1 MSEQIKQTDFDMES
15 RHIIEAL
22 RSGIP
27 SRIVGRCFSDARPK
41 MLRELSG
48 HIDDV
53 CERQKSSGMII
64 CGKYGE
70 GKTHLL
76 NTVFHMA
83 SENNMVVSYL
93 SLSKETPMDKLHLLY
108 PKLMANT
115 YLPRRLQ
122 PGFAQIFDTMTAGS
136 KLASEMISYA
146 AGQLQTD
153 KLYYLLRACLNT
165 EDAEEKFQLLADLEG
180 DFIANV
186 TLRQI
191 YKRIFNQ
198 PVKFNVNFSKT
209 KHVEDYFAFMSHLFV
224 QLGYS
229 GWTILI
235 DEGELIGGFSKKG
248 RLNAY
253 RSMAYFLFP
262 RKSFESVFTL
272 FAFSA
277 NYAEDVIFGKHDFEN
292 LEELYPEGPE
302 PMRSVLNLIIKTPQL
317 SPLSEKEIREILE
330 KIREIHGKAYHWD
343 AAVDTDALVKAAKG
357 GGYLLRTRIRAAI
370 ELLDQMYQYGE
381 TGEATI
387 GAVTEITY
395 KEDAEASQEGILWS

>member
-1 MSEQIKQTDFDMES
+1 MHEAINTAVPVDMES

-41 MLRELSG
+41 ILKELSG
-48 HIDDV
+48 HIEDV
-53 CERQKSSGMII
+53 CERQKSAGMII
-64 CGKYGE
+64 SGKYGE

-76 NTVFHMA
+76 NTVFNMA

-115 YLPRRLQ
+115 YLPKRLQ
-122 PGFAQIFDTMTAGS
+122 PGFAQVFDTMTAGS
-136 KLASEMISYA
+136 RLASEMISYA

-180 DFIANV
+180 DFIANA

-198 PVKFNVNFSKT
+198 TVKYNVNFSKT
-209 KHVEDYFAFMSHLFV
+209 KHCRDYFAFMSHFFV
-224 QLGYS
+224 QLGFS
-229 GWTILI
+229 GWVILI
-235 DEGELIGGFSKKG
+235 DEGELMGRLSKKG

-253 RSMAYFLFP
+253 RNMAYFLFP
-262 RKSFESVFTL
+262 QREFESVFSL
-272 FAFSA
+272 FAYSA
-277 NYAEDVIFGKHDFEN
+277 SYVEDVVIGKHDFEN
-292 LEELYPEGPE
+292 LEEIHPAEPE
-302 PMRSVLNLIIKTPQL
+302 PMRSVLGQIVKTPQL
-317 SPLSEKEIREILE
+317 SPLTEKEIREILE
-330 KIREIHGKAYHWD
+330 KVREIHGRAYRWD
-343 AAVDTDALVKAAKG
+343 DRYRESGKG
-357 GGYLLRTRIRAAI
+357 ITKRRISFKDKNSCGDRTAGSGVSVRRGRRGCDRNCRGKF
-370 ELLDQMYQYGE
+370 L
-381 TGEATI
+381 
-387 GAVTEITY
+387 
-395 KEDAEASQEGILWS
+395 

>member
-1 MSEQIKQTDFDMES
+1 MHETINTAVPVDMES

-41 MLRELSG
+41 ILKELSG
-48 HIDDV
+48 HIEDV
-53 CERQKSSGMII
+53 CERQKSAGMII
-64 CGKYGE
+64 SGKYGE

-76 NTVFHMA
+76 NTVFNMA

-115 YLPRRLQ
+115 YLPKRLQ
-122 PGFAQIFDTMTAGS
+122 PGFAQVFDTMTAGS
-136 KLASEMISYA
+136 RLASEMISYA

-180 DFIANV
+180 DFIANA

-198 PVKFNVNFSKT
+198 TVKYNVNFSKT
-209 KHVEDYFAFMSHLFV
+209 KHCRDYFAFMSHFFV
-224 QLGYS
+224 QLGFS
-229 GWTILI
+229 GWVILI
-235 DEGELIGGFSKKG
+235 DEGELMGRLSKKG

-253 RSMAYFLFP
+253 RNMAYFLFP
-262 RKSFESVFTL
+262 QREFESVFSL
-272 FAFSA
+272 FAYSA
-277 NYAEDVIFGKHDFEN
+277 SYVEDVVIGKHDFEN
-292 LEELYPEGPE
+292 LEEIHPAEPE
-302 PMRSVLNLIIKTPQL
+302 PMRSVLGQIVKTPQL
-317 SPLSEKEIREILE
+317 SPLTEKEIREILE
-330 KIREIHGKAYHWD
+330 KVREIHGRAYRWD
-343 AAVDTDALVKAAKG
+343 AGIDIESLVKASQN

-370 ELLDQMYQYGE
+370 ELLDQEYQYGE
-381 TGEATI
+381 AGEAVI
-387 GAVTEITY
+387 GTV
-395 KEDAEASQEGILWS
+395 AESSYEEENGAEET

>member
-1 MSEQIKQTDFDMES
+1 MHEEKNVTTPFDMES

-27 SRIVGRCFSDARPK
+27 SRIVGRCFADARPK
-41 MLRELSG
+41 VLRELSG
-48 HIDDV
+48 RIHDV
-53 CERQKSSGMII
+53 CERQKSSGMVI

-76 NTVFHMA
+76 NTVFNMA

-122 PGFAQIFDTMTAGS
+122 PGFAQVFDTMTAGS
-136 KLASEMISYA
+136 RMASEMISYA
-146 AGQLQTD
+146 AGQLETD

-186 TLRQI
+186 TLKQI

-198 PVKFNVNFSKT
+198 TVKYNVNFSKT
-209 KHVEDYFAFMSHLFV
+209 RHVRDYLAFMSHFFV
-224 QLGYS
+224 QLGFS

-235 DEGELIGGFSKKG
+235 DEGELMGRLSKKG

-253 RSMAYFLFP
+253 RNMAYFLFP
-262 RKSFESVFTL
+262 QRDFESVFTL
-272 FAFSA
+272 FAYSA
-277 NYAEDVIFGKHDFEN
+277 SYVEDVVIGKHDFEN
-292 LEELYPEGPE
+292 LEEIHPAEPE
-302 PMRSVLNLIIKTPQL
+302 PMRSVLELLMKTPQL
-317 SPLSEKEIREILE
+317 SPLTEKEIREILE

-343 AAVDTDALVKAAKG
+343 AEIDTESLVKASQN

-370 ELLDQMYQYGE
+370 ELLDQKYQYGDA
-381 TGEATI
+381 GEAVI
-387 GAVTEITY
+387 GAVTESSYHEET
-395 KEDAEASQEGILWS
+395 DADKL

>member
-1 MSEQIKQTDFDMES
+1 MHEAINAAVPVDMES

-41 MLRELSG
+41 ILKELSG
-48 HIDDV
+48 HIEDV
-53 CERQKSSGMII
+53 CERQKSAGMII
-64 CGKYGE
+64 SGKYGE

-76 NTVFHMA
+76 NTVFNMA

-115 YLPRRLQ
+115 YLPKRLQ
-122 PGFAQIFDTMTAGS
+122 PGFAQVFDTMTAGS
-136 KLASEMISYA
+136 RLASEMISYA

-180 DFIANV
+180 DFIANA

-198 PVKFNVNFSKT
+198 TVKYNVNFSKT
-209 KHVEDYFAFMSHLFV
+209 KHCRDYFAFMSHFFV
-224 QLGYS
+224 QLGFS
-229 GWTILI
+229 GWVILI
-235 DEGELIGGFSKKG
+235 DEGELMGRLSKKG

-253 RSMAYFLFP
+253 RNMAYFLFP
-262 RKSFESVFTL
+262 QREFESVFSL
-272 FAFSA
+272 FAYSA
-277 NYAEDVIFGKHDFEN
+277 SYVEDVVIGKHDFEN
-292 LEELYPEGPE
+292 LEEIHPAEPE
-302 PMRSVLNLIIKTPQL
+302 PMRSVLGQIVKTPQL
-317 SPLSEKEIREILE
+317 SPLTEKEIREILE
-330 KIREIHGKAYHWD
+330 KVREIHGRAYRWD
-343 AAVDTDALVKAAKG
+343 AGIDIESLVKASQN

-370 ELLDQMYQYGE
+370 ELLDQEYQYGE
-381 TGEATI
+381 AGEAVI
-387 GAVTEITY
+387 GTV
-395 KEDAEASQEGILWS
+395 AESSYEEENGAEET

>member
-1 MSEQIKQTDFDMES
+1 MHETINTAVPVDMES

-41 MLRELSG
+41 ILKELSA
-48 HIDDV
+48 HIEDV
-53 CERQKSSGMII
+53 CERQKSAGMII
-64 CGKYGE
+64 SGKYGE

-76 NTVFHMA
+76 NTVFNMA

-93 SLSKETPMDKLHLLY
+93 SLSKEAPMDKLHLLY

-115 YLPRRLQ
+115 YLPKRLQ
-122 PGFAQIFDTMTAGS
+122 PGFAQVFDTMTAGS
-136 KLASEMISYA
+136 RLASEMISYA

-180 DFIANV
+180 DFIANA

-198 PVKFNVNFSKT
+198 TVKYNVNFSKT
-209 KHVEDYFAFMSHLFV
+209 KHCRDYFAFMSHFFV
-224 QLGYS
+224 QLGFS
-229 GWTILI
+229 GWVILI
-235 DEGELIGGFSKKG
+235 DEGELMGRLSKKG

-253 RSMAYFLFP
+253 RNMAYFLFP
-262 RKSFESVFTL
+262 QREFESVFSL
-272 FAFSA
+272 FAYSA
-277 NYAEDVIFGKHDFEN
+277 SYVEDVVIGKHDFEN
-292 LEELYPEGPE
+292 LEEIHPAEPE
-302 PMRSVLNLIIKTPQL
+302 PMRSVLGQIVKTPQL
-317 SPLSEKEIREILE
+317 SPLTEKEIREILE
-330 KIREIHGKAYHWD
+330 KVREIHGRAYRWD
-343 AAVDTDALVKAAKG
+343 AGIDIESLVKASQN

-370 ELLDQMYQYGE
+370 ELLDQEYQYGE
-381 TGEATI
+381 AGEAVI
-387 GAVTEITY
+387 GTV
-395 KEDAEASQEGILWS
+395 AESSYEEENGAEET

>member
-1 MSEQIKQTDFDMES
+1 MHETINTAVPVDMES

-41 MLRELSG
+41 ILKELSG
-48 HIDDV
+48 HIEDV
-53 CERQKSSGMII
+53 CERQKSAGMII
-64 CGKYGE
+64 SGKYGE

-76 NTVFHMA
+76 NTVFNMA

-115 YLPRRLQ
+115 YLPKRLQ
-122 PGFAQIFDTMTAGS
+122 PGFAQVFDTMTAGS
-136 KLASEMISYA
+136 RLASEMISYA

-180 DFIANV
+180 DFIANA

-198 PVKFNVNFSKT
+198 TVKYNVNFSKT
-209 KHVEDYFAFMSHLFV
+209 KHCRDYFAFMSHFFV
-224 QLGYS
+224 QLGFS
-229 GWTILI
+229 GWVILI
-235 DEGELIGGFSKKG
+235 DEGELMGRLSKKG

-253 RSMAYFLFP
+253 RNMAYFLFP
-262 RKSFESVFTL
+262 QREFESVFSL
-272 FAFSA
+272 FAYSA
-277 NYAEDVIFGKHDFEN
+277 SYVEDVVIGKHDFEN
-292 LEELYPEGPE
+292 LEEIHPAEPE
-302 PMRSVLNLIIKTPQL
+302 PMRSVLGQIVKTPQL
-317 SPLSEKEIREILE
+317 SPLTEKEIREILE
-330 KIREIHGKAYHWD
+330 KVREIHGRAYRWD
-343 AAVDTDALVKAAKG
+343 AGIDIESLVKASQN

-370 ELLDQMYQYGE
+370 ELLDQEYQYGE
-381 TGEATI
+381 AGEA
-387 GAVTEITY
+387 VMCM
-395 KEDAEASQEGILWS
+395 GIV

>member
-1 MSEQIKQTDFDMES
+1 MYESTDKRVFDMES
-15 RHIIEAL
+15 RHIVEAL

-27 SRIVGRCFSDARPK
+27 SRIVGRCFSDARPRV
-41 MLRELSG
+41 LRELSG
-48 HIDDV
+48 CINDV

-76 NTVFHMA
+76 NTVFNMA
-83 SENNMVVSYL
+83 SENNMVISYL
-93 SLSKETPMDKLHLLY
+93 SLSKETPMDKLHMLY

-115 YLPRRLQ
+115 YLPRRQQ
-122 PGFAQIFDTMTAGS
+122 PGFTQVFDTMTAGS

-146 AGQLQTD
+146 AGQLETD

-180 DFIANV
+180 DFIANA

-198 PVKFNVNFSKT
+198 TVKYNVNFSKT
-209 KHVEDYFAFMSHLFV
+209 KHVRDYLAFMSHFFV

-229 GWTILI
+229 GWTILV
-235 DEGELIGGFSKKG
+235 DEGELMGRLSKKG

-253 RSMAYFLFP
+253 RNMGYFLFP
-262 RKSFESVFTL
+262 QGEFESVFTL
-272 FAFSA
+272 FAYSA
-277 NYAEDVIFGKHDFEN
+277 SYVEDVVIGKHDFEN
-292 LEELYPEGPE
+292 LEELHPVEPE
-302 PMRSVLNLIIKTPQL
+302 PMRSVLNLIVKTAQL
-317 SPLSEKEIREILE
+317 APLTENEIREILE
-330 KIREIHGKAYHWD
+330 KIREIHGKAYDWD
-343 AAVDTDALVKAAKG
+343 AKVDIQSLMKASQN

-381 TGEATI
+381 TGEAVI
-387 GAVTEITY
+387 GNVTEDSY
-395 KEDAEASQEGILWS
+395 GEERDAVGELP

>member
-1 MSEQIKQTDFDMES
+1 MHEEKNVTIPFDMES

-27 SRIVGRCFSDARPK
+27 SRIVGRCFADARPK
-41 MLRELSG
+41 VLRELSG
-48 HIDDV
+48 RIHDV
-53 CERQKSSGMII
+53 CERQKSSGMVI

-76 NTVFHMA
+76 NTVFNMA

-122 PGFAQIFDTMTAGS
+122 PGFAQVFDTMTAGS
-136 KLASEMISYA
+136 RMASEMISYA
-146 AGQLQTD
+146 AGQLETD

-186 TLRQI
+186 TLKQI

-198 PVKFNVNFSKT
+198 TVKYNVNFSKT
-209 KHVEDYFAFMSHLFV
+209 RHVRDYLAFMSHFFV
-224 QLGYS
+224 QLGFS

-235 DEGELIGGFSKKG
+235 DEGELMGRLSKKG

-253 RSMAYFLFP
+253 RNMAYFLFP
-262 RKSFESVFTL
+262 QRDFESVFTL
-272 FAFSA
+272 FAYSA
-277 NYAEDVIFGKHDFEN
+277 SYVEDVVIGKHDFEN
-292 LEELYPEGPE
+292 LEEIHPAEPE
-302 PMRSVLNLIIKTPQL
+302 PMRSVLELLMKTPQL
-317 SPLSEKEIREILE
+317 SPLTEKEIREILE

-343 AAVDTDALVKAAKG
+343 AEIDTESLVKASQN

-370 ELLDQMYQYGE
+370 ELLDQKYQYGDA
-381 TGEATI
+381 GEAVI
-387 GAVTEITY
+387 GAVTESSYHEET
-395 KEDAEASQEGILWS
+395 DADKL

>member
-1 MSEQIKQTDFDMES
+1 MHEAINTAVPVDMES

-41 MLRELSG
+41 ILKELSG
-48 HIDDV
+48 HIEDV
-53 CERQKSSGMII
+53 CERQKSAGMII
-64 CGKYGE
+64 SGKYGE

-76 NTVFHMA
+76 NTVFNMA

-115 YLPRRLQ
+115 YLPKRLQ
-122 PGFAQIFDTMTAGS
+122 PGFAQVFDTMTAGS
-136 KLASEMISYA
+136 RLASEMISYA

-180 DFIANV
+180 DFIANA

-198 PVKFNVNFSKT
+198 TVKYNVNFSKT
-209 KHVEDYFAFMSHLFV
+209 KHCRDYFAFMSHFFV
-224 QLGYS
+224 KLGFS
-229 GWTILI
+229 GWVILI
-235 DEGELIGGFSKKG
+235 DEGELMGRLSKKG

-253 RSMAYFLFP
+253 RNMAYFLFP
-262 RKSFESVFTL
+262 QREFESVFSL
-272 FAFSA
+272 FAYSA
-277 NYAEDVIFGKHDFEN
+277 SYVEDVVIGKHDFEN
-292 LEELYPEGPE
+292 LEEIHPAEPE
-302 PMRSVLNLIIKTPQL
+302 PMRSVLGQIVKTPQL
-317 SPLSEKEIREILE
+317 SPLTEKEIREILE
-330 KIREIHGKAYHWD
+330 KVREIHGRAYRWD
-343 AAVDTDALVKAAKG
+343 AGIDIESLVKASQN

-370 ELLDQMYQYGE
+370 ELLDQEYQYGE
-381 TGEATI
+381 AGEAVI
-387 GAVTEITY
+387 GTV
-395 KEDAEASQEGILWS
+395 AESSYEEENGAEET

>member
-1 MSEQIKQTDFDMES
+1 MHEEKNVTTPFNMES

-27 SRIVGRCFSDARPK
+27 SRIVGRCFADARPK
-41 MLRELSG
+41 VLRELSG
-48 HIDDV
+48 RIHDV
-53 CERQKSSGMII
+53 CERQKSSGMVI

-76 NTVFHMA
+76 NTVFNMA

-122 PGFAQIFDTMTAGS
+122 PGFAQVFDTMTAGS
-136 KLASEMISYA
+136 RMASEMISYA
-146 AGQLQTD
+146 AGQLETD

-186 TLRQI
+186 TLKQI

-198 PVKFNVNFSKT
+198 TVKYNVNFSKT
-209 KHVEDYFAFMSHLFV
+209 RHVRDYLAFMSHFFV
-224 QLGYS
+224 QLGFS

-235 DEGELIGGFSKKG
+235 DEGELMGRLSKKG

-253 RSMAYFLFP
+253 RNMAYFLFP
-262 RKSFESVFTL
+262 QRDFESVFTL
-272 FAFSA
+272 FAYSA
-277 NYAEDVIFGKHDFEN
+277 SYVEDVVIGKHDFEN
-292 LEELYPEGPE
+292 LEEIHPAEPE
-302 PMRSVLNLIIKTPQL
+302 PMRSVLELLMKTPQL
-317 SPLSEKEIREILE
+317 SPLTEKEIREILE

-343 AAVDTDALVKAAKG
+343 AEIDTESLVKASQN

-370 ELLDQMYQYGE
+370 ELLDQKYQYGDA
-381 TGEATI
+381 GEAVI
-387 GAVTEITY
+387 GAVTESSYHEET
-395 KEDAEASQEGILWS
+395 DADKL

>member
-1 MSEQIKQTDFDMES
+1 MHEAINTAVPVDMES

-22 RSGIP
+22 HSGIP

-41 MLRELSG
+41 ILKELSG
-48 HIDDV
+48 HIEDV
-53 CERQKSSGMII
+53 CERQKSAGMII
-64 CGKYGE
+64 SGKYGE

-76 NTVFHMA
+76 NTVFNMA

-115 YLPRRLQ
+115 YLPKRLQ
-122 PGFAQIFDTMTAGS
+122 PGFAQVFDTMTAGS
-136 KLASEMISYA
+136 RLASEMISYA

-180 DFIANV
+180 DFIANA

-198 PVKFNVNFSKT
+198 TVKYNVNFSKT
-209 KHVEDYFAFMSHLFV
+209 KHCRDYFAFMSHFFV
-224 QLGYS
+224 QLGFS
-229 GWTILI
+229 GWVILI
-235 DEGELIGGFSKKG
+235 DEGELMGRLSKKG

-253 RSMAYFLFP
+253 RNMAYFLFP
-262 RKSFESVFTL
+262 QREFESVFSL
-272 FAFSA
+272 FAYSA
-277 NYAEDVIFGKHDFEN
+277 SYVEDVVIGKHDFEN
-292 LEELYPEGPE
+292 LEEIHPAEPE
-302 PMRSVLNLIIKTPQL
+302 PMRSVLGQIVKTPQL
-317 SPLSEKEIREILE
+317 SPLTEKEIREILE
-330 KIREIHGKAYHWD
+330 KVREIHGRAYRWD
-343 AAVDTDALVKAAKG
+343 AGIDIESLVKASQN

-370 ELLDQMYQYGE
+370 ELLDQEYQYGE
-381 TGEATI
+381 AGEAVI
-387 GAVTEITY
+387 GTV
-395 KEDAEASQEGILWS
+395 AESSYEEENGAEET

>member
-1 MSEQIKQTDFDMES
+1 MHEAINTAVPVDMES

-41 MLRELSG
+41 ILKELSG
-48 HIDDV
+48 HIEDV
-53 CERQKSSGMII
+53 CERQKSAGMII
-64 CGKYGE
+64 SGKYGE

-76 NTVFHMA
+76 NTVFNMA

-115 YLPRRLQ
+115 YLPKRLQ
-122 PGFAQIFDTMTAGS
+122 PGFAQVFDTMTAGS
-136 KLASEMISYA
+136 RLASEMISYA

-180 DFIANV
+180 DFIANA

-198 PVKFNVNFSKT
+198 TVKYNVNFSKT
-209 KHVEDYFAFMSHLFV
+209 KHCRDYFAFMIHFFV
-224 QLGYS
+224 QLGFS
-229 GWTILI
+229 GWVILI
-235 DEGELIGGFSKKG
+235 DEGELMGRLSKKG

-253 RSMAYFLFP
+253 RNMAYFLFP
-262 RKSFESVFTL
+262 QREFESVFSL
-272 FAFSA
+272 FAYSA
-277 NYAEDVIFGKHDFEN
+277 SYVEDVVIGKHDFEN
-292 LEELYPEGPE
+292 LEEIHPAEPE
-302 PMRSVLNLIIKTPQL
+302 PMRSVLGQIVKTPQL
-317 SPLSEKEIREILE
+317 SPLTEKEIREILE
-330 KIREIHGKAYHWD
+330 KVREIHGRAYRWD
-343 AAVDTDALVKAAKG
+343 AGIDIESLVKASQN

-370 ELLDQMYQYGE
+370 ELLDQEYQYGE
-381 TGEATI
+381 AGEAVI
-387 GAVTEITY
+387 GTV
-395 KEDAEASQEGILWS
+395 AESSYEEENGAEET

>member
-1 MSEQIKQTDFDMES
+1 MYEKTADTTAFDMES

-27 SRIVGRCFSDARPK
+27 SRVVGRCFSDARPRVLK
-41 MLRELSG
+41 ELSG
-48 HIDDV
+48 HINDV

-76 NTVFHMA
+76 NTVFNMA
-83 SENNMVVSYL
+83 NENNMVVSYL

-115 YLPRRLQ
+115 YLPKRLQ
-122 PGFAQIFDTMTAGS
+122 PGFTQVFDTMTAGS
-136 KLASEMISYA
+136 RLAAEMISYA
-146 AGQLQTD
+146 AEQLETN

-165 EDAEEKFQLLADLEG
+165 ENAEENFQLLSDLEG

-198 PVKFNVNFSKT
+198 PAKYNVNFSKT
-209 KHVEDYFAFMSHLFV
+209 KHVKDYFAFMSHLFV

-229 GWTILI
+229 GWTILL
-235 DEGELIGGFSKKG
+235 DEGELMGRLSKKG

-253 RSMAYFLFP
+253 RNMAYFLFP
-262 RKSFESVFTL
+262 PREFESVFSL
-272 FAFSA
+272 FAYSSS
-277 NYAEDVIFGKHDFEN
+277 YVEDVMIGKHDFEN
-292 LEELYPEGPE
+292 LEELYPTEPE
-302 PMRSVLNLIIKTPQL
+302 PIRSVLNLIMKTPQL
-317 SPLSEKEIREILE
+317 SPLSEREIREILE
-330 KIREIHGKAYHWD
+330 KIREFHGKAYRWD
-343 AAVDTDALVKAAKG
+343 AAIDTEVLMKASRD

-370 ELLDQMYQYGE
+370 ELLDQLYQYGE
-381 TGEATI
+381 AGNAVI
-387 GAVTEITY
+387 GTVTAGFCEENNEVSEY
-395 KEDAEASQEGILWS
+395 SPQ

>member
-1 MSEQIKQTDFDMES
+1 MHEAINAAVPVDMES

-41 MLRELSG
+41 ILKELSG
-48 HIDDV
+48 HIEDV
-53 CERQKSSGMII
+53 CERQKSAGMII
-64 CGKYGE
+64 SGKYGE

-76 NTVFHMA
+76 NTVFNMA

-115 YLPRRLQ
+115 YLPKRLQ
-122 PGFAQIFDTMTAGS
+122 PGFAQVFDTMTAGS
-136 KLASEMISYA
+136 RLASEMISYA
-146 AGQLQTD
+146 TGQLQTD

-180 DFIANV
+180 DFIANA

-198 PVKFNVNFSKT
+198 TVKYNVNFSKT
-209 KHVEDYFAFMSHLFV
+209 KHCRDYFAFMSHFFV
-224 QLGYS
+224 QLGFS
-229 GWTILI
+229 GWVILI
-235 DEGELIGGFSKKG
+235 DEGELMGRLSKKG

-253 RSMAYFLFP
+253 RNMAYFLFP
-262 RKSFESVFTL
+262 QREFESVFSL
-272 FAFSA
+272 FAYSA
-277 NYAEDVIFGKHDFEN
+277 SYVEDVVIGKHDFEN
-292 LEELYPEGPE
+292 LEEIHPAEPE
-302 PMRSVLNLIIKTPQL
+302 PMRSVLGQIVKTPQL
-317 SPLSEKEIREILE
+317 SPLTEKEIREILE
-330 KIREIHGKAYHWD
+330 KVREIHGRAYRWD
-343 AAVDTDALVKAAKG
+343 AGIDIESLVKASQN

-370 ELLDQMYQYGE
+370 ELLDQEYQYGE
-381 TGEATI
+381 AGEAVI
-387 GAVTEITY
+387 GTV
-395 KEDAEASQEGILWS
+395 AESSYEEENGAEET

>member
-1 MSEQIKQTDFDMES
+1 MHEAINTAVPVDMES

-41 MLRELSG
+41 ILKELSG
-48 HIDDV
+48 HIEDV
-53 CERQKSSGMII
+53 CERQKSAGMII
-64 CGKYGE
+64 SGKYGE

-76 NTVFHMA
+76 NTVFNMA

-115 YLPRRLQ
+115 YLPKRLQ
-122 PGFAQIFDTMTAGS
+122 PGFAQVFDTMTAGS
-136 KLASEMISYA
+136 RLASEMISYA

-180 DFIANV
+180 DFIANA

-198 PVKFNVNFSKT
+198 TVKYNVNFSKT
-209 KHVEDYFAFMSHLFV
+209 KHCRDYFAFMSHFFV
-224 QLGYS
+224 QLGFS
-229 GWTILI
+229 GWVILI
-235 DEGELIGGFSKKG
+235 DEGELMGRLSKKG

-253 RSMAYFLFP
+253 RNMAYFLFP
-262 RKSFESVFTL
+262 QREFESVFSL
-272 FAFSA
+272 FAYSA
-277 NYAEDVIFGKHDFEN
+277 SYVEDVVIGKHDFEN
-292 LEELYPEGPE
+292 LEEIHPAEPE
-302 PMRSVLNLIIKTPQL
+302 PMRSVLGQIVKTPQL
-317 SPLSEKEIREILE
+317 SPLTEKEIREILE
-330 KIREIHGKAYHWD
+330 KVREIHGRAYRWD
-343 AAVDTDALVKAAKG
+343 AGIDIESLVKASQN

-370 ELLDQMYQYGE
+370 ELLDQEYQYGE
-381 TGEATI
+381 AGEAVI
-387 GAVTEITY
+387 GNVEESSYEEENGA
-395 KEDAEASQEGILWS
+395 

>member
-1 MSEQIKQTDFDMES
+1 MYEGTTAATEFDIES

-27 SRIVGRCFSDARPK
+27 SRAVGRCFSDARPRVLK
-41 MLRELSG
+41 ELSG
-48 HIDDV
+48 HINAV

-76 NTVFHMA
+76 NTVFNMA
-83 SENNMVVSYL
+83 NENNMVVSYL

-115 YLPRRLQ
+115 YLPKRLQ
-122 PGFAQIFDTMTAGS
+122 PGFTQVFDTMTAGS
-136 KLASEMISYA
+136 KLAAEMISYA
-146 AGQLQTD
+146 AEQLETN

-165 EDAEEKFQLLADLEG
+165 ENAEENFQLLSDLEG

-198 PVKFNVNFSKT
+198 PAKYNVNFSKT
-209 KHVEDYFAFMSHLFV
+209 KHVKDYFAFMSHLFV

-229 GWTILI
+229 GWTILV
-235 DEGELIGGFSKKG
+235 DEGELMGRLSKKG

-253 RSMAYFLFP
+253 RNMAYFLSPP
-262 RKSFESVFTL
+262 REFESVFSL
-272 FAFSA
+272 FAYSSS
-277 NYAEDVIFGKHDFEN
+277 YVEDVIIGKHDFEN
-292 LEELYPEGPE
+292 LEELYPAEPE
-302 PMRSVLNLIIKTPQL
+302 PIRSVLNLIMKTPQL
-317 SPLSEKEIREILE
+317 SPLSEREIREILE
-330 KIREIHGKAYHWD
+330 KIREFHGKAYHWNPEID
-343 AAVDTDALVKAAKG
+343 MEVLMKASRD

-370 ELLDQMYQYGE
+370 ELLDQLYQYGE
-381 TGEATI
+381 AGNAVI
-387 GAVTEITY
+387 GTVTADSYE
-395 KEDAEASQEGILWS
+395 EDNEVAEYSPQ

>member
-1 MSEQIKQTDFDMES
+1 MHEAINTAVPVDMES

-41 MLRELSG
+41 ILKELSG
-48 HIDDV
+48 HIEDV
-53 CERQKSSGMII
+53 CERQKSAGMII
-64 CGKYGE
+64 SGKYGE

-76 NTVFHMA
+76 NTVFNMA

-115 YLPRRLQ
+115 YLPKRLQ
-122 PGFAQIFDTMTAGS
+122 PGFAQVFDTMTAGS
-136 KLASEMISYA
+136 RLASEMISYA

-180 DFIANV
+180 DFIANA

-198 PVKFNVNFSKT
+198 TVKYNVNFSKT
-209 KHVEDYFAFMSHLFV
+209 KHCRDYFAFMSHFFV
-224 QLGYS
+224 QLGFS
-229 GWTILI
+229 GWVILI
-235 DEGELIGGFSKKG
+235 DEGELMGRLSKKG

-253 RSMAYFLFP
+253 RNMAYFLFP
-262 RKSFESVFTL
+262 QREFESVFSL
-272 FAFSA
+272 FAYSA
-277 NYAEDVIFGKHDFEN
+277 SYVEDVVIGKHDFEN
-292 LEELYPEGPE
+292 LEEIHPAEPE
-302 PMRSVLNLIIKTPQL
+302 PMRSVLGQIVKTPQL
-317 SPLSEKEIREILE
+317 SPLTEKEIREILE
-330 KIREIHGKAYHWD
+330 KVREIHGRAYRWD
-343 AAVDTDALVKAAKG
+343 AGIDIESLVKASQN

-370 ELLDQMYQYGE
+370 ELLDQEYQYGE
-381 TGEATI
+381 AGEAVI
-387 GAVTEITY
+387 GIV
-395 KEDAEASQEGILWS
+395 AESSYEEENGAEET

>member
-1 MSEQIKQTDFDMES
+1 MHESQNMKVFFDMES

-22 RSGIP
+22 RSGVP

-41 MLRELSG
+41 VLRELSERLND
-48 HIDDV
+48 I

-76 NTVFHMA
+76 NTVFNMA

-93 SLSKETPMDKLHLLY
+93 SLSKETPIDKLHMLY

-115 YLPRRLQ
+115 YLPKRQQ
-122 PGFAQIFDTMTAGS
+122 PGFTQVFDTMTAGS
-136 KLASEMISYA
+136 RIASEMISYA
-146 AGQLQTD
+146 AGQLETD

-180 DFIANV
+180 DFIANA

-198 PVKFNVNFSKT
+198 TVKFNVNFSKT
-209 KHVEDYFAFMSHLFV
+209 KHVRDYFAFMSHFFV

-229 GWTILI
+229 GWAILI
-235 DEGELIGGFSKKG
+235 DEGELMGRLSKKR

-253 RSMAYFLFP
+253 RNMAYFLFP
-262 RKSFESVFTL
+262 QREFESVFTL
-272 FAFSA
+272 FAYSA
-277 NYAEDVIFGKHDFEN
+277 SYVEDVVIGKHDFEN
-292 LEELYPEGPE
+292 LEEIHPVEPE
-302 PMRSVLNLIIKTPQL
+302 PMRSVLNLIVKTPQL
-317 SPLSEKEIREILE
+317 APLTEKEICEILE
-330 KIREIHGKAYHWD
+330 KIREFHGKAYEWE
-343 AAVDTDALVKAAKG
+343 AKIDTEDLVKASEN

-370 ELLDQMYQYGE
+370 ELLDQKYQYGDAGK
-381 TGEATI
+381 TVI
-387 GAVTEITY
+387 GAVAEGSY
-395 KEDAEASQEGILWS
+395 GEEADADGA

>member
-1 MSEQIKQTDFDMES
+1 MHEAINTAVPVDMES

-41 MLRELSG
+41 ILKELSG
-48 HIDDV
+48 HIEDV
-53 CERQKSSGMII
+53 CERQKSAGMII
-64 CGKYGE
+64 SGKYGE

-76 NTVFHMA
+76 NTVFNMA

-115 YLPRRLQ
+115 YLPKRLQ
-122 PGFAQIFDTMTAGS
+122 PGFAQVFDTMTAGS
-136 KLASEMISYA
+136 RLASEMISYA

-180 DFIANV
+180 DFIANA

-198 PVKFNVNFSKT
+198 TVKYNVNFSKT
-209 KHVEDYFAFMSHLFV
+209 KHCRDYFAFMSHFFV
-224 QLGYS
+224 QLGFS
-229 GWTILI
+229 GWVILI
-235 DEGELIGGFSKKG
+235 DEGELMGRLSKKG

-253 RSMAYFLFP
+253 RNMAYFLFP
-262 RKSFESVFTL
+262 QREFESVFSL
-272 FAFSA
+272 FAYSA
-277 NYAEDVIFGKHDFEN
+277 SYVEDVVIGKHDFEN
-292 LEELYPEGPE
+292 LEEIHPAEPE
-302 PMRSVLNLIIKTPQL
+302 PMRSVLGQIVKTPQL
-317 SPLSEKEIREILE
+317 SPLTEKEIREILE
-330 KIREIHGKAYHWD
+330 KVREIHGRAYRWD
-343 AAVDTDALVKAAKG
+343 AA
-357 GGYLLRTRIRAAI
+357 I
-370 ELLDQMYQYGE
+370 
-381 TGEATI
+381 
-387 GAVTEITY
+387 
-395 KEDAEASQEGILWS
+395 

>member
-1 MSEQIKQTDFDMES
+1 MHESQNMKVFFDMES

-22 RSGIP
+22 RSGVP

-41 MLRELSG
+41 VLRELSERLND
-48 HIDDV
+48 I

-76 NTVFHMA
+76 NTVFNMA

-93 SLSKETPMDKLHLLY
+93 SLSKETPIDKLHMLY

-115 YLPRRLQ
+115 YLPKRQQ
-122 PGFAQIFDTMTAGS
+122 PGFTQVFDTMTAGS
-136 KLASEMISYA
+136 RIASEMISYA
-146 AGQLQTD
+146 AGQLETD

-180 DFIANV
+180 DFIANA

-198 PVKFNVNFSKT
+198 TVKYNVNFSKT
-209 KHVEDYFAFMSHLFV
+209 KHVRDYFAFMSHFFV

-229 GWTILI
+229 GWAILI
-235 DEGELIGGFSKKG
+235 DEGELMGRLSKKG

-253 RSMAYFLFP
+253 RNMAYFLFP
-262 RKSFESVFTL
+262 QREFESVFTL
-272 FAFSA
+272 FAYSA
-277 NYAEDVIFGKHDFEN
+277 SYVEDVVIGKHDFEN
-292 LEELYPEGPE
+292 LEEIHPVEPE
-302 PMRSVLNLIIKTPQL
+302 PMRSVLNLIVKTPQL
-317 SPLSEKEIREILE
+317 APLTEKEICEILE
-330 KIREIHGKAYHWD
+330 KIREFHGKAYEWE
-343 AAVDTDALVKAAKG
+343 AKIDTEDLVKASEN

-370 ELLDQMYQYGE
+370 ELLDQKYQYGDAGK
-381 TGEATI
+381 TVI
-387 GAVTEITY
+387 GAVAEGSY
-395 KEDAEASQEGILWS
+395 GEEADADGA

>member
-1 MSEQIKQTDFDMES
+1 MYEPTDKAAFDMES

-27 SRIVGRCFSDARPK
+27 SRIVGRCFADARPRI
-41 MLRELSG
+41 LRELSG
-48 HIDDV
+48 RINDV

-64 CGKYGE
+64 SGKYGE

-76 NTVFHMA
+76 NTVFNMA
-83 SENNMVVSYL
+83 GENNMVISYL
-93 SLSKETPMDKLHLLY
+93 SLSKETPMDKLHMLY

-115 YLPRRLQ
+115 YLPRRQQ
-122 PGFAQIFDTMTAGS
+122 PGFTQAFDTMTAGS

-146 AGQLQTD
+146 AGQLETD

-180 DFIANV
+180 DFIANA

-198 PVKFNVNFSKT
+198 TVKYNVNFSKT
-209 KHVEDYFAFMSHLFV
+209 KHVKDYLAFMSHFFV

-229 GWTILI
+229 GWAILV
-235 DEGELIGGFSKKG
+235 DEGELMGRLSKKG

-253 RSMAYFLFP
+253 RNMGYFLFP
-262 RKSFESVFTL
+262 QSEFESVFTL
-272 FAFSA
+272 FAYSA
-277 NYAEDVIFGKHDFEN
+277 SYVEDVVIGKHDFEN
-292 LEELYPEGPE
+292 LEELHPAEPE
-302 PMRSVLNLIIKTPQL
+302 PMRSVLNLIVKTPQL
-317 SPLSEKEIREILE
+317 APLTENEIREILE
-330 KIREIHGKAYHWD
+330 KIREIHGKAYGWD
-343 AAVDTDALVKAAKG
+343 AGVNIQSLVKASQN

-381 TGEATI
+381 TGEAVI
-387 GAVTEITY
+387 GAVTEDSY
-395 KEDAEASQEGILWS
+395 GMEADEAGE

>member
-1 MSEQIKQTDFDMES
+1 MHEAINTAVPVDMES

-41 MLRELSG
+41 ILKELSG
-48 HIDDV
+48 HIEDV
-53 CERQKSSGMII
+53 CERQKSAGMII
-64 CGKYGE
+64 SGKYGE

-76 NTVFHMA
+76 NTVFNMA

-115 YLPRRLQ
+115 YLPKRLQ
-122 PGFAQIFDTMTAGS
+122 PGFAQVFDTMTAGS
-136 KLASEMISYA
+136 RLASEMISYA

-180 DFIANV
+180 DFIANA

-198 PVKFNVNFSKT
+198 TVKYNVNFSKT
-209 KHVEDYFAFMSHLFV
+209 KHCRDYFAFMSHFFV
-224 QLGYS
+224 QLGFS
-229 GWTILI
+229 GWVILI
-235 DEGELIGGFSKKG
+235 DEGELMGRLSKKG

-253 RSMAYFLFP
+253 RNMAYFLFP
-262 RKSFESVFTL
+262 QREFESVFSL
-272 FAFSA
+272 FAYSA
-277 NYAEDVIFGKHDFEN
+277 SYVEDVVIGKHDFEN
-292 LEELYPEGPE
+292 LEEIHPAEPE
-302 PMRSVLNLIIKTPQL
+302 PMRSVLGQIVKTPQL
-317 SPLSEKEIREILE
+317 SPLTEKEIREILE
-330 KIREIHGKAYHWD
+330 KVREIHGRAYRWD
-343 AAVDTDALVKAAKG
+343 AGIDIESLVKASQN

-370 ELLDQMYQYGE
+370 ELLDQEYQYGE
-381 TGEATI
+381 AGEAVI
-387 GAVTEITY
+387 GTV
-395 KEDAEASQEGILWS
+395 AESSFEEENGAEET

>member
-1 MSEQIKQTDFDMES
+1 MHETINTAVPVDMES

-27 SRIVGRCFSDARPK
+27 SRIVGRCFSEARPK
-41 MLRELSG
+41 ILKELSG
-48 HIDDV
+48 HIEDV
-53 CERQKSSGMII
+53 CERQKSAGMII
-64 CGKYGE
+64 SGKYGE

-76 NTVFHMA
+76 NTVFNMA

-115 YLPRRLQ
+115 YLPKRLQ
-122 PGFAQIFDTMTAGS
+122 PGFAQVFDTMTAGS
-136 KLASEMISYA
+136 RLASEMISYA

-180 DFIANV
+180 DFIANA

-198 PVKFNVNFSKT
+198 TVKYNVNFSKT
-209 KHVEDYFAFMSHLFV
+209 KHCRDYFAFMSHFFV
-224 QLGYS
+224 QLGFS
-229 GWTILI
+229 GWVILI
-235 DEGELIGGFSKKG
+235 DEGELMGRLSKKG

-253 RSMAYFLFP
+253 RNMAYFLFP
-262 RKSFESVFTL
+262 QREFESVFSL
-272 FAFSA
+272 FAYSA
-277 NYAEDVIFGKHDFEN
+277 SYVEDVVIGKHDFEN
-292 LEELYPEGPE
+292 LEEIHPAEPE
-302 PMRSVLNLIIKTPQL
+302 PMRSVLGQIVKTPQL
-317 SPLSEKEIREILE
+317 SPLTEKEIREILE
-330 KIREIHGKAYHWD
+330 KVREIHGRAYRWD
-343 AAVDTDALVKAAKG
+343 AGIDIESLVKASQN

-370 ELLDQMYQYGE
+370 ELLDQEYQYGE
-381 TGEATI
+381 AGEAVI
-387 GAVTEITY
+387 GTV
-395 KEDAEASQEGILWS
+395 AESSYEEENGAEET